1 MINLL
6 VLFIVVPLA
15 ISIINLFFPVVIRKG
30 LTFLSSVFLLF
41 LCYQVYLKSPADF
54 SMYDRLVFSMDKL
67 GFFTLIF
74 SQLLSFIILIFSLK
88 GVDKEIQSSFFI
100 LFPMTVAFC
109 NGAILSVH
117 SIMLMIFWG
126 LTGITLYLF
135 ALLGKTNDTPKTAKK
150 TFIIVGGSDVF
161 LILGLLLIG
170 FLEPSSKMSLWNVHL
185 ALSGELAITAFFC
198 LLIASFAKAGGFPFH
213 TWVPDFSKD
222 SPVESA
228 ALLPAS
234 LDKLLG
240 IYLLARIVMS
250 LFVVGLWVHLM
261 LITIGAVTVITA
273 VMMAMIQH
281 NGRKLLGYHAV
292 SQVGYMIIGVGSG
305 NIVAFVGG
313 LFHLVNNTIYKSTL
327 FLTLGSVEKRAG
339 SNDLDQLG
347 GLASKMPLTF
357 FAALIASLS
366 ISGIPPLNGFFSKWL
381 VYQGMF
387 EVIAGASKGIQV
399 WLLVCLVL
407 AVFGSALTL
416 ASFMKFLHAI
426 YLGKRPKSLDHVTE
440 APANQL
446 VATLSLALI
455 CVVFGLLAMPLPLS
469 RLIFPIL
476 TQSGLAIPEFA
487 GFYDP
492 LLIFWLFGA
501 AFLVGLLI
509 YFATR
514 RVRLDE
520 NYLGGMESEEKFR
533 IVGTAF
539 YNEIRQM
546 SPLRSIYN
554 WAEQKYFDCYDMLS
568 KVAFGLAHFFSS
580 LHRGLLQMYS
590 LWIVFGFLIMLII
603 IAVVR

>member
-6 VLFIVVPLA
+6 VLFIAVPLA
-15 ISIINLFFPVVIRKG
+15 ISVINLFFPVVIRKA
-30 LTFLSSVFLLF
+30 LTFLGSVFLLF
-41 LCYQVYLKSPADF
+41 LCYQIYIKSPADF

-74 SQLLSFIILIFSLK
+74 SQALSFIILVFSLK

-109 NGAILSVH
+109 NGAILAVH
-117 SIMLMIFWG
+117 SVVLMIFWG

-170 FLEPSSKMSLWNVHL
+170 FLEPSSKMSLWNTHL
-185 ALSGELAITAFFC
+185 ILSGELAITAFFC
-198 LLIASFAKAGGFPFH
+198 LLIASFAKAGGFPLH

-222 SPVESA
+222 SPIESA

-240 IYLLARIVMS
+240 IYLLARMMLS
-250 LFVVGLWVHLM
+250 LYAVPVWINYL
-261 LITIGAVTVITA
+261 LITLGALTVITA
-273 VMMAMIQH
+273 VMMAMIQN
-281 NGRKLLGYHAV
+281 NGRKFLGYSTV
-292 SQVGYMIIGVGSG
+292 SQVGYMIMGVGSG
-305 NIVAFVGG
+305 SIIAFIGG
-313 LFHLVNNTIYKSTL
+313 LFHMINHVIYKSTL
-327 FLTLGSVEKRAG
+327 FLSLGSVEKKTG
-339 SNDLDQLG
+339 TSNLDDLG
-347 GLASKMPLTF
+347 GLAKKMPLTF
-357 FAALIASLS
+357 IAALIGALS

-387 EVIAGASKGIQV
+387 EVIAGASKGAQV

-426 YLGKRPKSLDHVTE
+426 YLGKRPKSLDGVTE
-440 APANQL
+440 APVNQWI
-446 VATLSLALI
+446 ATLSLALG
-455 CVVFGLLAMPLPLS
+455 CVVFGLFAMPLPLK

-476 TQSGLAIPEFA
+476 TQSGLAIPVFA

-514 RVRLDE
+514 RVRFDE
-520 NYLGGMESEEKFR
+520 NYLGGMDAEEKFR
-533 IVGTAF
+533 ITGTAF

-546 SPLRSIYN
+546 SPLRSLYD
-554 WAEQKYFDCYDMLS
+554 WAERKYFDCYNLFS
-568 KVAFGLAHFFSS
+568 KGAIALANFFSS
-580 LHRGLLQMYS
+580 LHRGMLQMYN
-590 LWIVFGFLIMLII
+590 LWIVIGFLMLLII
-603 IAVVR
+603 AAVYR

>member
-1 MINLL
+1 MVNLL
-6 VLFIVVPLA
+6 VLFVAVPLA
-15 ISIINLFFPVVIRKG
+15 ISIISLFFPVVIRKG
-30 LTFLSSVFLLF
+30 LTFLSSVFLLL
-41 LCYQVYLKSPADF
+41 LCYQVYIKSPADF

-74 SQLLSFIILIFSLK
+74 SQALSFIILVFSLK

-109 NGAILSVH
+109 NGAILAVH
-117 SIMLMIFWG
+117 SIVLMIFWG

-135 ALLGKTNDTPKTAKK
+135 ALLGRTNDTPKTAKK

-170 FLEPSSKMSLWNVHL
+170 FLEPSSKMSLWNTRL
-185 ALSGELAITAFFC
+185 ILSGELAITAFFC
-198 LLIASFAKAGGFPFH
+198 LLIASFAKAGGFPLH
-213 TWVPDFSKD
+213 TWVPDFSQD
-222 SPVESA
+222 SPIESA

-240 IYLLARIVMS
+240 IYLLARMVTS
-250 LFVVGLWVHLM
+250 LFVVMPVICLI
-261 LITIGAVTVITA
+261 LITLGAVTVITA

-292 SQVGYMIIGVGSG
+292 SQVGYMIMGVGSG
-305 NIVAFVGG
+305 NIIAYVGG
-313 LFHLVNNTIYKSTL
+313 LFHLVNHTIYKSTL
-327 FLTLGSVEKRAG
+327 FLTLGSVEKKTG
-339 SNDLDQLG
+339 TSNLDDMG
-347 GLASKMPLTF
+347 GLAKKMPLTF
-357 FAALIASLS
+357 IAALIGALS

-381 VYQGMF
+381 VYQGLF

-399 WLLVCLVL
+399 WLLVCLIL

-440 APANQL
+440 APANQWI
-446 VATLSLALI
+446 ATLTLALG
-455 CVVFGLLAMPLPLS
+455 CVVFGLFAMPLPLR

-476 TQSGLAIPEFA
+476 VQNGFSISNFQ

-509 YFATR
+509 YFFTR
-514 RVRLDE
+514 RVRFDE
-520 NYLGGMESEEKFR
+520 NYLGGMDAEEKFR
-533 IVGTAF
+533 IVGTGF
-539 YNEIRQM
+539 YNEIRNM
-546 SPLRSIYN
+546 SPLRSIYD
-554 WAEQKYFDCYDMLS
+554 WSERKYFDCYDLFS
-568 KVAFGLAHFFSS
+568 KGAFALANFFSS
-580 LHRGLLQMYS
+580 LHRGMLQMYN
-590 LWIVFGFLIMLII
+590 LWIVIGFLMLLII
-603 IAVVR
+603 TVVCR